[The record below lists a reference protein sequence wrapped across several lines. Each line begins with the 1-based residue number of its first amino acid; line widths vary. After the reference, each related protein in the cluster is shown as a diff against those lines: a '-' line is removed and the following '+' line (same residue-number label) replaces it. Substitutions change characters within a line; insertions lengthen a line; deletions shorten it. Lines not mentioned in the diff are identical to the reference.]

1 MIDSKQ
7 HIQVALKEAIAEFW
21 FAWELLQNYEKGRYL
36 TQFNIY
42 INHYHLKQ
50 FAPQELLYI

>member
-1 MIDSKQ
+1 LIDSKQ

-42 INHYHLKQ
+42 
-50 FAPQELLYI
+50 